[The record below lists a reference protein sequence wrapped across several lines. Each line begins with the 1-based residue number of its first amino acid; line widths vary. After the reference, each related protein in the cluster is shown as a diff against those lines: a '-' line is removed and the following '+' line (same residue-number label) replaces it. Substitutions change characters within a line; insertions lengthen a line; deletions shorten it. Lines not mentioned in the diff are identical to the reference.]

1 MFYVYAIQ
9 SKSGRVYIGQTQDLK
24 ERVAYHNNGYVK
36 STRNDRDWVV
46 IKTKKFENRNEARFF
61 ERQLKKSRGRRLKWL
76 DS

>member
-61 ERQLKKSRGRRLKWL
+61 ESQLKKSRGRRLKWL